1 MELFPAGAR
10 GLSLVGVIGLTR
22 VGAIVLTRVGAR
34 GSSRVGAKG
43 LTLVGASGLSSVG
56 AKVLARVGARARS
69 LVGAA
74 RESST
79 NGKPSCTRDRIT
91 DRRSFYCARNAVS
104 GLTALARRAG
114 SQTAISET
122 IVSTSGIT
130 MNTAGSRACTW

>member
-1 MELFPAGAR
+1 MELFPAGAME
-10 GLSLVGVIGLTR
+10 LLLVGVIGLTL
-22 VGAIVLTRVGAR
+22 VGATGLTR
-34 GSSRVGAKG
+34 
-43 LTLVGASGLSSVG
+43 VGASGLSPVG
-56 AKVLARVGARARS
+56 AKVLARVGARALSR
-69 LVGAA
+69 VGAA

-122 IVSTSGIT
+122 TVSTSGIT

>member
-1 MELFPAGAR
+1 MELFPAGAME
-10 GLSLVGVIGLTR
+10 LSLVGAIGL
-22 VGAIVLTRVGAR
+22 A
-34 GSSRVGAKG
+34 
-43 LTLVGASGLSSVG
+43 LVGAE
-56 AKVLARVGARARS
+56 
-69 LVGAA
+69 

-91 DRRSFYCARNAVS
+91 DRRTFYCVRSAVS

>member
-1 MELFPAGAR
+1 MGV
-10 GLSLVGVIGLTR
+10 SLVGAIGITLVGARVLTRVGASGLTPVGAIGLTR
-22 VGAIVLTRVGAR
+22 VGASVLTRVGAR
-34 GSSRVGAKG
+34 A
-43 LTLVGASGLSSVG
+43 L
-56 AKVLARVGARARS
+56 S

-74 RESST
+74 CESST

-91 DRRSFYCARNAVS
+91 DRRLFYCVRNAVS
-104 GLTALARRAG
+104 GLTMLARRAG